1 MRATP
6 LTILS
11 PVPWWWAR
19 WVKFTW
25 VVARLT
31 SRVTAPLRAL
41 SFIHFA
47 RWALIERW
55 PSDRQTP
62 RDRAAPRSMLFL
74 TSFDG
79 SGIQYIEA
87 FVRVVP
93 ARINGLYWGA
103 QGFPGP
109 KRFGPV
115 NEYIEAHS
123 HPVDHFWMAYPDAS
137 TTMVDQALELQ
148 AAYDDALPRLQ
159 GADPRRFR
167 EEWQRLLTDVQ
178 ELL

>member
-1 MRATP
+1 MCDTFDADARNAADDP
-6 LTILS
+6 QPD
-11 PVPWWWAR
+11 PV
-19 WVKFTW
+19 
-25 VVARLT
+25 VVGDLGPVHVAWSAPLT

-55 PSDRQTP
+55 PADRQTP

-79 SGIQYIEA
+79 SDIQYIEA

-93 ARINGLYWGA
+93 DAHQRALLGGEGLSRARSASGRSA
-103 QGFPGP
+103 Q
-109 KRFGPV
+109 
-115 NEYIEAHS
+115 YIDDHS

-137 TTMVDQALELQ
+137 TTMVA
-148 AAYDDALPRLQ
+148 
-159 GADPRRFR
+159 RR
-167 EEWQRLLTDVQ
+167 
-178 ELL
+178 